1 MKTPSAPENVFGYS
15 DAVWQRFVAPTH
27 TGTLSGALVKT
38 AEAGSPAVKALLRI
52 SARLEQGHIN
62 EARFLAY
69 GCPVT
74 IAVGELLAEQL
85 TGQKLADFRLTAA
98 DIRLALEI
106 ADDKTH
112 CALMGEDVIRRLR
125 EQVVS

>member
-1 MKTPSAPENVFGYS
+1 MKTSSAPENVFGYS
-15 DAVWQRFVAPTH
+15 DAVWQRFAAPIH
-27 TGTLSGALVKT
+27 AGSLSGAAFKT
-38 AEAGSPAVKALLRI
+38 SEVGSPAVKALLRI
-52 SARLEQGHIN
+52 SIKLEQGRVS

-74 IAVGELLAEQL
+74 IAVGEWLAEQL
-85 TGQKLADFRLTAA
+85 TGQALADLRLTAA

-112 CALMGEDVIRRLR
+112 CALMGEDVIRRLQ
-125 EQVVS
+125 EQVAT